1 MNLIR
6 QVQLEDRASLENI
19 LRGTKVFTDEEISVA
34 MELIDATIEDP
45 EQKDYMIK
53 VAVSDKGKVE
63 GYYCIG
69 PTPLTRGTYDLYWIA
84 VDANSHGRGI
94 GKYLIKNAEDWVKE
108 KGGHLI
114 IAETSSQPKYENTRN
129 FYLRTNYKELARI
142 KNYYSMGD
150 DLVIYGK
157 YVSHHRD

>member
-1 MNLIR
+1 LSLIR
-6 QVQLEDRASLENI
+6 PIKLEDRTSLENI
-19 LRGTKVFTDEEISVA
+19 LRGTMVFTDEEISVA
-34 MELIDATIEDP
+34 MELIDTAIEDP
-45 EQKDYMIK
+45 SQKDYMIK
-53 VAVSDKGKVE
+53 VAVSDDGRVE

-69 PTPLTRGTYDLYWIA
+69 PTPLTKGTYDLYWIA

-108 KGGHLI
+108 MGGYLI

-129 FYLRTNYKELARI
+129 FYLRTNYEELARI

-157 YVSHHRD
+157 YVSHYRD